1 MPGFHVDHHLMQLLD
16 TPILTHERLSGGYY
30 MLRLKAE
37 AIAKASCPGQFIHLR
52 IPNIKASALR
62 RPFSICDASNGVI
75 AILYKV
81 VGRGTEAMASLQP
94 GDTVNIMG
102 PLGNTF
108 PVPAE
113 AAIPLLVAGG
123 FGVAPLLFL
132 ARTLKTRGI
141 LFVGGRSAADILLV
155 DAFTA
160 IGWTTCV
167 CTDDGS
173 LGTRGFVT
181 AALDAWHSEHS
192 KTNAELYC
200 CGPDPLLAAVD
211 QRASD
216 WHMRGW
222 LSLDRRMGCG
232 VGACLACVQKMRRI
246 NAHGAEETFLA
257 RACTE
262 GPIFETGKIVWE
274 E

>member
-1 MPGFHVDHHLMQLLD
+1 MQLLD
-16 TPILTHERLSGGYY
+16 TPILTHEPLSGGYY
-30 MLRLKAE
+30 MLRLDAE
-37 AIAKASCPGQFIHLR
+37 AIAATACPGQFIHLR
-52 IPNIKASALR
+52 IPNIETSALR
-62 RPFSICDASNGVI
+62 RPFSICCASNGAL

-81 VGRGTEAMASLQP
+81 VGRGTESMSRLQP

-108 PVPAE
+108 PAPDE
-113 AAIPLLVAGG
+113 GTTPLLIAGG
-123 FGVAPLLFL
+123 YGVAPLLFL

-141 LFVGGRSAADILLV
+141 LFAGGRSATDILLV

-160 IGWTTCV
+160 IGWETHI

-181 AALDAWHSEHS
+181 VALDTWYKEHPDT
-192 KTNAELYC
+192 KAELYS

-211 QRASD
+211 QRAGD
-216 WHMRGW
+216 WGMRGW

-232 VGACLACVQKMRRI
+232 VGACLACVQKMRRV
-246 NAHGAEETFLA
+246 NAEGNEEPFLA
-257 RACTE
+257 RTCTE
-262 GPIFETGKIVWE
+262 GPIFETGMIVWE
-274 E
+274 A

>member
-1 MPGFHVDHHLMQLLD
+1 MAGFRVGYLMQLLN
-16 TPILTHERLSGGYY
+16 TPILTHEQLSGGYY
-30 MLRLKAE
+30 MLRLEAP
-37 AIAKASCPGQFIHLR
+37 AIAAVSFPGQFIHLR
-52 IPNIKASALR
+52 IPNMEESALR
-62 RPFSICDASNGVI
+62 RPFSICDASNGVL

-81 VGRGTEAMASLQP
+81 VGRGTESMARLQP

-113 AAIPLLVAGG
+113 GATPLLVAGG

-132 ARTLKTRGI
+132 ARTLNTRGI
-141 LFVGGRSAADILLV
+141 LFVGGRSAADVLLV
-155 DAFTA
+155 GSFAA
-160 IGWTTCV
+160 IDWETRV

-181 AALDAWHSEHS
+181 AALDAWHSEHPD
-192 KTNAELYC
+192 KKAELYC

-211 QRASD
+211 ERAGN
-216 WHMRGW
+216 WNMRGW

-232 VGACLACVQKMRRI
+232 VGACLACVQKMRRL
-246 NAHGAEETFLA
+246 NAEGTEEIFLA

-262 GPIFETGKIVWE
+262 GPIFETGMIVWE
-274 E
+274 G

>member
-1 MPGFHVDHHLMQLLD
+1 MA
-16 TPILTHERLSGGYY
+16 
-30 MLRLKAE
+30 RLK
-37 AIAKASCPGQFIHLR
+37 
-52 IPNIKASALR
+52 
-62 RPFSICDASNGVI
+62 
-75 AILYKV
+75 
-81 VGRGTEAMASLQP
+81 P

-108 PVPAE
+108 PAPAKQ
-113 AAIPLLVAGG
+113 AVPLLVAGG

-132 ARTLKTRGI
+132 AQTLKTYGI

-155 DAFTA
+155 DSFTA
-160 IGWTTCV
+160 IGWQTRV

-173 LGTRGFVT
+173 LGTQGFVT
-181 AALDAWHSEHS
+181 VALDAWHNEHPDT
-192 KTNAELYC
+192 KAELYS

-211 QRASD
+211 QRAGD
-216 WHMRGW
+216 WGMPGW

-246 NAHGAEETFLA
+246 NAEGTEETFLA

-262 GPIFETGKIVWE
+262 GPIFKTGMIVWE
-274 E
+274 D